1 MKFYVSLSEF
11 FKRKTKNN
19 SEQSEGNENVRREA
33 AMKVASNSS
42 VVRFED
48 CERINRERFAA
59 VENSRLSSTNQY
71 YAALSGEILSK
82 NYSTMIN

>member
-1 MKFYVSLSEF
+1 MKFYAQLSEF
-11 FKRKTKNN
+11 FKRKTR
-19 SEQSEGNENVRREA
+19 SADENDSTQNVDREVA
-33 AMKVASNSS
+33 KKVASNSS

-48 CERINRERFAA
+48 CERINRERFAT

-82 NYSTMIN
+82 KKMFL